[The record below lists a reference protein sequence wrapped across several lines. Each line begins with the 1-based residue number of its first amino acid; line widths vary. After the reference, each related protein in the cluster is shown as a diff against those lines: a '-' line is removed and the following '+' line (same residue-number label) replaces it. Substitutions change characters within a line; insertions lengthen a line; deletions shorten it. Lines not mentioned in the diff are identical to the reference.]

1 MTKAEQLVEANYKAL
16 DLKQQRRA
24 AKKNILKL
32 REQAK
37 QANSLELNALKAKQL
52 KLIEENRAS
61 ELKELQVREAKRK
74 EAAFEQEIK
83 MMEMDMKAVLEQKN
97 FDIQTSFTRSSGT
110 VGATSASGT
119 SAGAKSDASGTSGVS
134 TGTTGTTGSA
144 LSGQS
149 SDSQTH
155 DSSELEKQMMDADE
169 KEFQKKVEEMKKAAM
184 VALGVAEER
193 LKAIE
198 VSNEQAKKKAPG
210 LANRAAHQADGRL

>member
-1 MTKAEQLVEANYKAL
+1 MKKAEQLVEANYKAL

-134 TGTTGTTGSA
+134 SGTTGTTGSA

-155 DSSELEKQMMDADE
+155 DSSELEKKMMDADE
-169 KEFQKKVEEMKKAAM
+169 KEFQKSS
-184 VALGVAEER
+184 R
-193 LKAIE
+193 
-198 VSNEQAKKKAPG
+198 
-210 LANRAAHQADGRL
+210 R

>member
-1 MTKAEQLVEANYKAL
+1 
-16 DLKQQRRA
+16 
-24 AKKNILKL
+24 
-32 REQAK
+32 
-37 QANSLELNALKAKQL
+37 
-52 KLIEENRAS
+52 
-61 ELKELQVREAKRK
+61 
-74 EAAFEQEIK
+74 
-83 MMEMDMKAVLEQKN
+83 MMETDMKAVLEQKN

-134 TGTTGTTGSA
+134 TGTTGSA

>member
-1 MTKAEQLVEANYKAL
+1 
-16 DLKQQRRA
+16 
-24 AKKNILKL
+24 
-32 REQAK
+32 
-37 QANSLELNALKAKQL
+37 
-52 KLIEENRAS
+52 
-61 ELKELQVREAKRK
+61 
-74 EAAFEQEIK
+74 
-83 MMEMDMKAVLEQKN
+83 MMETDIKAVLEQKN

-134 TGTTGTTGSA
+134 TGTTGSA

>member
-1 MTKAEQLVEANYKAL
+1 
-16 DLKQQRRA
+16 
-24 AKKNILKL
+24 
-32 REQAK
+32 
-37 QANSLELNALKAKQL
+37 
-52 KLIEENRAS
+52 
-61 ELKELQVREAKRK
+61 
-74 EAAFEQEIK
+74 
-83 MMEMDMKAVLEQKN
+83 MMETDIKAVLEQKN

-134 TGTTGTTGSA
+134 SGTTGTTGSA

-155 DSSELEKQMMDADE
+155 DSSELEKKMMDADE